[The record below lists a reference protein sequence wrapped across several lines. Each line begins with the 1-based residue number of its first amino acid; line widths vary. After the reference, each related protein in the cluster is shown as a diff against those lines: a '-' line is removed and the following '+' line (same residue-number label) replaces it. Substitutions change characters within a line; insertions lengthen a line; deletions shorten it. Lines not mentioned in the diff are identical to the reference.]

1 MKLEPPST
9 STGPRPIPVLRVVLC
24 IMLAGMLLAGCAQVR
39 KATYPPGFV
48 YLDEKQVRS
57 QMALMSLYM
66 REIDQILVDNFT
78 VNSEQQA
85 QIIRLLNQILASA
98 DRLGAGN
105 VQTSHLLLDDHID
118 DFRADVRVALND
130 ASSDPPRNKK
140 SFTR

>member
-66 REIDQILVDNFT
+66 REIDQMRTPHAREDHPL
-78 VNSEQQA
+78 
-85 QIIRLLNQILASA
+85 
-98 DRLGAGN
+98 
-105 VQTSHLLLDDHID
+105 HLRHI
-118 DFRADVRVALND
+118 RVAVAKVGGEGEDRHQQL
-130 ASSDPPRNKK
+130 S
-140 SFTR
+140 